1 MEIEKLIR
9 KYLVQCH
16 MMSLATVNGDK
27 PWVATVYYV
36 MDDDLNLYWASPAD
50 TNHSQQISD
59 NQNVAI
65 AIPVVHKKS
74 QPVVGIQ
81 IEGVANKVD
90 GKDKIET
97 IARQYAKQYGFGEKW
112 VEKFSNDQTKHKL
125 YKKKKKKF
133 VLFDD
138 ISFPDNPRQELEYQS

>member
-125 YKKKKKKF
+125 YKFSPKKF

>member
-1 MEIEKLIR
+1 MDIEKLIR
-9 KYLVQCH
+9 KYLAQSY

-36 MDDDLNLYWASPAD
+36 MDEDMNLYWASPED
-50 TNHSQQISD
+50 TNHSQHIIE

-81 IEGVANKVD
+81 IEGVANQVKGSED
-90 GKDKIET
+90 IKP
-97 IARQYAKQYGFGEKW
+97 IAEKYAASYGFSEKW
-112 VEKFSNDQTKHKL
+112 VEKFSLDQTKHKL
-125 YKKKKKKF
+125 YKFSPKKF

-138 ISFPDNPRQELEYQS
+138 IDFPDNPRQTWTP